1 MCRGSMVCGKN
12 VRSGSGKI
20 GTKIWPTGPCAS
32 PDRGELEGRQA
43 VEPLDHALGE
53 VAERL
58 GLGRV
63 RLADRDGYALV
74 AALARVHLEGDAREK
89 GNVEL
94 SRDLLAAALAED
106 GVPRARVGGHEVA
119 HVLHDAQDGHV
130 ELPEHAERLAPVE
143 QGHVLR

>member
-32 PDRGELEGRQA
+32 PDGGELEGRQA

-53 VAERL
+53 ASERP

-63 RLADRDGYALV
+63 RLADRDGHALV
-74 AALARVHLEGDAREK
+74 AALARVHLEGDASEM
-89 GNVEL
+89 GDVEL
-94 SRDLLAAALAED
+94 SVVLLAAALHD
-106 GVPRARVGGHEVA
+106 TWSTR
-119 HVLHDAQDGHV
+119 HVLVGH
-130 ELPEHAERLAPVE
+130 
-143 QGHVLR
+143 